1 MIFLLLLQSRGGRH
15 FFSGVFLCLTTAG
28 LGLWLLGR
36 SGAHIGASGLVFAL
50 FGLLLANA
58 IFRRGVVDILIGA
71 GVALGY
77 WGLLFGL
84 FPTET
89 RVSWDGHLIGF
100 VGGILTS
107 WILSRWDS
115 HKRLSG

>member
-1 MIFLLLLQSRGGRH
+1 M
-15 FFSGVFLCLTTAG
+15 CLTTAG
-28 LGLWLLGR
+28 FGLWLFGR

-58 IFRRGVVDILIGA
+58 VFRRGVVDILIGV

-107 WILSRWDS
+107 WLLSRRDRRT
-115 HKRLSG
+115 RLTH